1 MEVCEG
7 PGWRLVVDPARWP
20 FTALIGGD
28 GWATE
33 LTAAELRALQLAA
46 ARLTAQHRAMA
57 NVLMAEEA
65 VAMEVELPIGDPEA
79 GEGGSLWLGLDG
91 DRHRWT
97 LQLVL
102 TPAPGGRGIEGG
114 WSAAASEAF
123 SAALERLRP
132 AEQGAGDQ
140 DW

>member
-1 MEVCEG
+1 VEISEG
-7 PGWRLVVDPARWP
+7 PGWRLVVDPSRAP
-20 FTALIGGD
+20 FIALIGGD

-33 LTAAELRALQLAA
+33 LTAAELDALCRAAC
-46 ARLTAQHRAMA
+46 RLTAQHRAMA
-57 NVLMAEEA
+57 DVLMAEEA
-65 VAMEVELPIGDPEA
+65 VALEMELPIEDPEA
-79 GEGGSLWLGLDG
+79 GDAGSLWLGLDG
-91 DRHRWT
+91 DRHHWA

-114 WSAAASEAF
+114 WGAAASEAF

-132 AEQGAGDQ
+132 AEQDGGDE

>member
-1 MEVCEG
+1 MEIGEG
-7 PGWRLVVDPARWP
+7 QGWRLVVDPARAP
-20 FTALIGGD
+20 FIALIGGE
-28 GWATE
+28 GWASE
-33 LTAAELRALQLAA
+33 LTAAELHALRLAA
-46 ARLTAQHRAMA
+46 GRLTAQHRALA
-57 NVLMAEEA
+57 DVLMAEEA

-79 GEGGSLWLGLDG
+79 DDVGSLWLGLDG
-91 DRHRWT
+91 DRHHWT

-102 TPAPGGRGIEGG
+102 TPATGSRGIEGG

-132 AEQGAGDQ
+132 AEQADGDQ

>member
-1 MEVCEG
+1 VDVCEG
-7 PGWRLVVDPARWP
+7 PGWRLVVDPARAP
-20 FTALIGGD
+20 FIALIGGD
-28 GWATE
+28 GWASE
-33 LTAAELRALQLAA
+33 LTAAELSALQLAA

-57 NVLMAEEA
+57 DVLLAEEA
-65 VAMEVELPIGDPEA
+65 VAMEVELPIGDSGA
-79 GEGGSLWLGLDG
+79 GDAGSLWLGLEG
-91 DRHRWT
+91 DRHHWT

-102 TPAPGGRGIEGG
+102 TAAPGGRSIEGG

-132 AEQGAGDQ
+132 AEPGGGDQ

>member
-1 MEVCEG
+1 VDIGEG
-7 PGWRLVVDPARWP
+7 RGWRLEVDAARAP
-20 FTALIGGD
+20 FIALIGGD
-28 GWATE
+28 GWASE
-33 LTAAELRALQLAA
+33 LTAAELRALQQAA

-57 NVLMAEEA
+57 DVLMAEEA
-65 VAMEVELPIGDPEA
+65 VTLEVELPIGDPEA
-79 GEGGSLWLGLDG
+79 GDAGSLWLGLDG

-102 TPAPGGRGIEGG
+102 TPGPGARGIEGG
-114 WSAAASEAF
+114 WGAAASEAF

-132 AEQGAGDQ
+132 AEPGGGDQ